1 MRTLTAALLAFLTA
15 AHAEDGGLLPGM
27 LSTPLLL
34 PVSIAGNEVKLDSYV
49 IRPDR
54 PGRFP
59 LVIMTGGTPSVSSP
73 KNLARRS
80 PIVLNRAAI
89 AFAQRGYATITI
101 MRRGYGRSG
110 GGFVENL
117 EQPCDYLPAVRNSG
131 DDIIAAIT
139 ALRREPWVEA
149 DHILLL
155 GQSTGGLAVLAAAA
169 ANPSGVVGLLDFDG
183 GRHSP
188 SATGEPCGSDHLVGT
203 VAALGRTARVPALWL
218 YAENDRAYG
227 PSLAQDMLTA
237 YTAGGAPA
245 RLQLLAPFDAD
256 GHDLVYVAPP
266 EKWLP
271 AAESFLTELK
281 LPTAQIITLPEPAS
295 LPPPVGLSSLCQEGF
310 ANYLA
315 YRNDAKAFATGG
327 GACGAG
333 RGRTAPEAL
342 DDAMSECESVAG
354 GKPVCHIYAVGQ
366 HLWAMQPLP

>member
-1 MRTLTAALLAFLTA
+1 MRTLIAALLAFLTA
-15 AHAEDGGLLPGM
+15 AHAEDGGLLPG
-27 LSTPLLL
+27 LVSTPLLL

-59 LVIMTGGTPSVSSP
+59 LVIMTSGTPSVSSP

-80 PIVLNRAAI
+80 PIVFNGAAI

-110 GGFVENL
+110 GGFAENL

-131 DDIIAAIT
+131 DDILAAIT
-139 ALRREPWVEA
+139 ALRGESWVEA

-188 SATGEPCGSDHLVGT
+188 SATGEPCGSDHLIGT

-218 YAENDRAYG
+218 YAENDQAYG

-245 RLQLLAPFDAD
+245 RLQLLPPFDTD
-256 GHDLVYVAPP
+256 GHDLVYAAPP
-266 EKWLP
+266 ETWLP
-271 AAESFLTELK
+271 AAESFLAELK
-281 LPTAQIITLPEPAS
+281 LPTAPIITLPEPPS
-295 LPPPVGLSSLCQEGF
+295 LPPPMGLSPLCQEGF
-310 ANYLA
+310 ATYLA

-327 GACGAG
+327 GACGVG
-333 RGRTAPEAL
+333 RGRMAPEAL

-366 HLWAMQPLP
+366 HLWAMEPLP